1 MDYTNQ
7 VIDKTK
13 LLYLKLILYVIAMKI
28 FIYAYI
34 QFNLVLLIFYINL
47 QIILLKYKNTISIL

>member
-1 MDYTNQ
+1 MYYTNQ